1 MNYNIDLRRAVKSEE
16 FKNYWAVK
24 ERKDWKIKATKNT
37 IQYVFDDENEAFA
50 TFTIKLFEE
59 DDLGVIIYAEGYMIN
74 EELELDTFDC
84 TENEIAKAIAYYFY
98 TRY

>member
-16 FKNYWAVK
+16 FNNYWAVK
-24 ERKDWKIKATKNT
+24 ERKNWKIKATQNT
-37 IQYVFDDENEAFA
+37 IQYLFKDNSVFA

-59 DDLGVIIYAEGYMIN
+59 EDLGVGIYAEGQMID
-74 EELELDTFDC
+74 EELEIDTFEC
-84 TENEIAKAIAYYFY
+84 TESEIAMAIAYYFY